1 MQKVLLFLITNE
13 IKTFICYSFVDF
25 GPNSILYVCFV
36 DIIFCIKLL
45 LQTEYAALQY
55 IYKKNISDIALC
67 VPVENSGS

>member
-1 MQKVLLFLITNE
+1 MQLYRTFYNKKKKVEKVEKVLLFLITNE
-13 IKTFICYSFVDF
+13 IKTFISYSFVDF

-55 IYKKNISDIALC
+55 I
-67 VPVENSGS
+67 